1 MGSAVHLLGCAI
13 LMRISKPSSV
23 SSEPDDR
30 GLRAADF
37 FRARRWFLPS
47 TGPLH
52 SNQRSAAWKCLA
64 DGHPARHRCEIKASK
79 VAIGIAKV
87 LTSMFP
93 LGEKIG

>member
-1 MGSAVHLLGCAI
+1 MLGCAI

-23 SSEPDDR
+23 SLKPDDR
-30 GLRAADF
+30 GLRVADL
-37 FRARRWFLPS
+37 FRARRWFSPN
-47 TGPLH
+47 TDPLH
-52 SNQRSAAWKCLA
+52 ANQRSAAWKCLA
-64 DGHPARHRCEIKASK
+64 DSHPARHRCEIKTSK